1 MDKNISI
8 SLSDHHQDFIQKLV
22 ESGRYGSA
30 SEVIQDALRLA
41 EERDAQ
47 IKALDQAIQEGLD
60 SGPAQDFDW
69 GELIERKFAG
79 QKTGNAA

>member
-8 SLSDHHQDFIQKLV
+8 SLSDHHKDFIQKLV

-60 SGPAQDFDW
+60 SGPPQEFNFQEFISEMHAKSKD
-69 GELIERKFAG
+69 
-79 QKTGNAA
+79 AA